1 MCPWMGGRAEN
12 SRTLEVGHK
21 RGQCR
26 WQRSIGGGSRTGKR
40 TDNIMPKE
48 KSRQLVNKPRV
59 EFAMKEKVRARG
71 AHAGSMANRK
81 HGKGANTLQGEQSNV
96 LQSVSVATSAKTMR
110 HVLTRIRVLWR
121 NRHGCIGCCGTSRGN
136 KCAAHRLCAAGTGLT
151 PWPACAPS
159 DCLRA
164 ALLVGWGT

>member
-1 MCPWMGGRAEN
+1 
-12 SRTLEVGHK
+12 
-21 RGQCR
+21 
-26 WQRSIGGGSRTGKR
+26 
-40 TDNIMPKE
+40 MPKE

-110 HVLTRIRVLWR
+110 HVLTRIRVLWQPAWVHWLLWHQQR
-121 NRHGCIGCCGTSRGN
+121 EQMCGTQAVRSRHGAYTL
-136 KCAAHRLCAAGTGLT
+136 A
-151 PWPACAPS
+151 
-159 DCLRA
+159 CLRPFGVSASGA
-164 ALLVGWGT
+164 ARRLGDVSD